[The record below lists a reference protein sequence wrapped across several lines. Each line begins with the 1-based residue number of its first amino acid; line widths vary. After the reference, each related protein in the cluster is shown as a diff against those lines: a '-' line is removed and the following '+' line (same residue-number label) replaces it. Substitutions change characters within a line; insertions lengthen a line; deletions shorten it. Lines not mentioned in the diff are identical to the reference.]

1 MSVSSK
7 VATGPDG
14 IARELAA
21 LFHRLGFAVLVRDP
35 LTADIVASSPRAESE
50 LRQAIPGQVKVASAR
65 IGGESVRVE
74 VVRMESDGALELTPR
89 QTAVAKLLMEGLTNV
104 EIGELLKISTHTVRR
119 HLEAIFRRLEVPN
132 RAAAAGELKRGR
144 VRL

>member
-1 MSVSSK
+1 MSPSSK

-21 LFHRLGFAVLVRDP
+21 LFHRLGFAVLVRDA
-35 LTADIVASSPRAESE
+35 LTADVVAASPRAEDE
-50 LRQAIPGQVKVASAR
+50 LRQAGAGDVRVASAR
-65 IGGESVRVE
+65 IGGETVRVE
-74 VVRMESDGALELTPR
+74 VVRTESNGALELTPR
-89 QTAVAKLLMEGLTNV
+89 QTAVARLLSEGLTNI
-104 EIGELLKISTHTVRR
+104 EIAEALGISTHTVRR

-132 RAAAAGELKRGR
+132 RAAAATELKRGR

>member
-7 VATGPDG
+7 VASGPDG

-35 LTADIVASSPRAESE
+35 LTADVVAASPRAEDE
-50 LRQAIPGQVKVASAR
+50 LRQAAAGEVKVASAR
-65 IGGESVRVE
+65 IGGEALRVE
-74 VVRMESDGALELTPR
+74 VVRAESNGALELTPR
-89 QTAVAKLLMEGLTNV
+89 QTAVARLLLKGLTNL
-104 EIGELLKISTHTVRR
+104 EIAAELKISTHTVRR

-132 RAAAAGELKRGR
+132 RAAAAAELKQGR

>member
-1 MSVSSK
+1 
-7 VATGPDG
+7 
-14 IARELAA
+14 
-21 LFHRLGFAVLVRDP
+21 
-35 LTADIVASSPRAESE
+35 
-50 LRQAIPGQVKVASAR
+50 
-65 IGGESVRVE
+65 
-74 VVRMESDGALELTPR
+74 MESDGALELTPR

-144 VRL
+144 VRM

>member
-7 VATGPDG
+7 VASGPDG

-35 LTADIVASSPRAESE
+35 VTADVVAASPSAESE
-50 LRQAIPGQVKVASAR
+50 LKQATPGEVKVASAR
-65 IGGESVRVE
+65 IGGEVVRVE
-74 VVRMESDGALELTPR
+74 LVRTDSDGTLELTPR
-89 QTAVAKLLMEGLTNV
+89 QTAVAKLLMEGKTNI
-104 EIGELLKISTHTVRR
+104 EIGEQLGISTHTVRR

-132 RAAAAGELKRGR
+132 RAAAAAELKRGR

>member
-7 VATGPDG
+7 IVSGPDG
-14 IARELAA
+14 IPRELAA
-21 LFHRLGFAVLVRDP
+21 LFHRLGFAVVVRDP
-35 LTADIVASSPRAESE
+35 VTADIVAASPSAESE
-50 LRQAIPGQVKVASAR
+50 LREAGPGDVKVASAR

-74 VVRMESDGALELTPR
+74 VIRTEANGALQLTPR
-89 QTAVAKLLMEGLTNV
+89 QTAVARLLLEGRTNV
-104 EIGELLKISTHTVRR
+104 EIGAKLNISTHTVRR

-132 RAAAAGELKRGR
+132 RAAAAAELKRGR